1 MEDEGGRPEKNDGLG
16 HPLEE
21 KQQEEPVSS
30 QQTQVERKIN
40 DSCLYHSNN
49 CCRNYPASTYV
60 FKIYIYWGKWRE

>member
-1 MEDEGGRPEKNDGLG
+1 MEDEGVRPEKNGALG

-30 QQTQVERKIN
+30 QQMRVERKIN

-49 CCRNYPASTYV
+49 SHRNYPASTCV
-60 FKIYIYWGKWRE
+60 FKIYTYGGKWRQ